1 MVDGGRAS
9 RAAYPAQPALTWA
22 EVVAQAQRMKRLALL
37 ALLALAACAAQTA
50 RPEPRAAAAGPAP
63 ISTAGLER
71 VLGRNEGELVK
82 LFGQPDADYREGPGR
97 KLQFESQLCV
107 LDAYLYPKGRDE
119 ARVTY
124 LDTRQPDG
132 SPIDRASCV
141 AAMTR
146 RKAAR

>member
-1 MVDGGRAS
+1 
-9 RAAYPAQPALTWA
+9 
-22 EVVAQAQRMKRLALL
+22 MKRYAPTLL
-37 ALLALAACAAQTA
+37 LPLAACVAQTDA
-50 RPEPRAAAAGPAP
+50 PATRAAAAPPP
-63 ISTAGLER
+63 IPTAGLER
-71 VLGRNEGELVK
+71 VLGRSAGELQQ
-82 LFGQPDADYREGPGR
+82 LFGQPDAEYREGQAR

-119 ARVTY
+119 PRVTY

-146 RKAAR
+146 RGK